1 MFGQAATTGGL
12 NPNKDVQISPPL
24 ADGISSL
31 NFSPRANILVA
42 TSWDNNSYCW
52 EVNSQTGQAV
62 PKAQQNSHTAPVL
75 CSSWNAD
82 GTGVYTGGCDKT
94 VKLWNLATN
103 QSQQVA
109 AHDQPIRHCAYIPEI
124 QLLVTGGLHNHISAV
139 SSAEGPVDR
148 STAMSTADADAA
160 YMDEVQQG
168 QHSQGRS
175 CQRCRQERC
184 ELHSAC
190 GRALFAHSTLSSCY
204 LPS

>member
-1 MFGQAATTGGL
+1 MFGATATTGGL

-42 TSWDNNSYCW
+42 TSWDSNSYCW
-52 EVNSQTGQAV
+52 EVNAQTGQAV
-62 PKAQQNSHTAPVL
+62 PKAQQNSHQAPVL

-124 QLLVTGGLHNHISAV
+124 SLLVTGGLRHHLIA
-139 SSAEGPVDR
+139 SS
-148 STAMSTADADAA
+148 
-160 YMDEVQQG
+160 
-168 QHSQGRS
+168 
-175 CQRCRQERC
+175 
-184 ELHSAC
+184 
-190 GRALFAHSTLSSCY
+190 
-204 LPS
+204 